1 MIKVFSSPEVDG
13 FILKALYNHETPMA
27 RPYDSPPFARSDPV
41 GTVHGLQAVLV
52 CPRYY
57 IAEVLRG
64 KRKFGIYKWDIAGH
78 EF

>member
-1 MIKVFSSPEVDG
+1 
-13 FILKALYNHETPMA
+13 MA

-57 IAEVLRG
+57 IAEVLRD